1 MKILIIGEYSG
12 FIKNLTYG
20 FKNYNDV
27 EVVVFAQAD
36 GYKTIKQDVKCYSY
50 AEYDNFKLFGVQI
63 RKSYLLRGIIPF
75 LKFKRDIKKYKNYF
89 DVVFIVNAEFLRPN
103 WYLFKPLF
111 SSKDLDYVKKNNAKV
126 FLSACGFDYA
136 NIQYMKYNAPQVAYH
151 ILNNYDNTFYNLQNK
166 IAYKCSDGIIP
177 VAYLYAQSY
186 RDYKSDIKLLNSIPL
201 PFNATTIPYQDNIKN
216 SKIRIFNGV
225 LRQWKG
231 SKFTEEALSII
242 QEKYGDR
249 VEIVFYR
256 KPYDEFIKSL
266 SDINIYIDQ
275 CGNSYGVAALVAMS
289 AGCVTF
295 SGDSIE
301 NSHEL
306 RVVDSP
312 IIPMSYDV
320 PSIVEKISWWVE
332 HPEEFLKRGAESRAY
347 VERYHNPDLIAK
359 LYMEIFNS

>member
-1 MKILIIGEYSG
+1 M
-12 FIKNLTYG
+12 
-20 FKNYNDV
+20 
-27 EVVVFAQAD
+27 
-36 GYKTIKQDVKCYSY
+36 
-50 AEYDNFKLFGVQI
+50 
-63 RKSYLLRGIIPF
+63 
-75 LKFKRDIKKYKNYF
+75 
-89 DVVFIVNAEFLRPN
+89 
-103 WYLFKPLF
+103 
-111 SSKDLDYVKKNNAKV
+111 
-126 FLSACGFDYA
+126 
-136 NIQYMKYNAPQVAYH
+136 
-151 ILNNYDNTFYNLQNK
+151 
-166 IAYKCSDGIIP
+166 
-177 VAYLYAQSY
+177 YAQSY

-306 RVVDSP
+306 RVEDSP